1 MISCWLIFPY
11 WLIFSYWLLHE
22 AAPRVNPILPRHDF
36 LKHIFYFIFFKH
48 KLYTML
54 LELTFF
60 LLNWVPRRRIP
71 RPRIPRLRIPPFLT
85 RNPNYSPNTPL
96 LLLVVQLL
104 THSHTFVQS
113 RKKNFCST
121 IDKLLLLC
129 KFYHQ
134 STLSLVQNPSKF
146 I

>member
-1 MISCWLIFPY
+1 MF
-11 WLIFSYWLLHE
+11 
-22 AAPRVNPILPRHDF
+22 
-36 LKHIFYFIFFKH
+36 
-48 KLYTML
+48 YTML

-134 STLSLVQNPSKF
+134 SRVCQMCQKFKIPIFSVKFPLVTSSYLYLYQKIGTFSKF
-146 I
+146 RSPPKTFSVYTMVY